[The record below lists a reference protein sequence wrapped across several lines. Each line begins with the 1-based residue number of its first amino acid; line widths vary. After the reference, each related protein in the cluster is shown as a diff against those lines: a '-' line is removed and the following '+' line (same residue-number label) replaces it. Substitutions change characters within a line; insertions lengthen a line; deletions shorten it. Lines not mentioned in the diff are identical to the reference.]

1 MHMIHDFYVQ
11 NNYYDDFNNQRVRT
25 CYSCAHFATCA
36 RSLLCSPVCVCVCW
50 EGGGGGGGCKEFTN
64 EISIVLLYYLC
75 SYMYN
80 T

>member
-1 MHMIHDFYVQ
+1 MYRIIIMMILIINEYVH
-11 NNYYDDFNNQRVRT
+11 VIAVLT
-25 CYSCAHFATCA
+25 
-36 RSLLCSPVCVCVCW
+36 LLPVPEACCVHLCVCVCVCW
-50 EGGGGGGGCKEFTN
+50 EGGGGCKEFTN